1 MATMVTS
8 VTMVPRV
15 TMIFCGHYHHIW
27 QWEPSLVLDVCRLM
41 FWFRPGFI
49 SMWMYKSCVL
59 VWGFSPPYSLATWT
73 SLSDVLER
81 SPALMLSLY
90 MVYCRWFILVID
102 IVICLPF
109 CLCNI
114 VILPG
119 LHNGVGSGQE
129 MLTTYQVSP
138 GGFIVCIR

>member
-8 VTMVPRV
+8 VTMVPGDYDILWALSSYMAVRA
-15 TMIFCGHYHHIW
+15 IACIRCL
-27 QWEPSLVLDVCRLM
+27 SLDVL
-41 FWFRPGFI
+41 WFRPGFI

-59 VWGFSPPYSLATWT
+59 VWGFSPPYSLACGT